1 MKVAIY
7 GKSFDHDFLPF
18 AKEVFE
24 KLFSL
29 EISVHVF
36 RPFRDFMLKNFNY
49 SPVVEGLFI
58 ESPDLP
64 DGIDFMISMGG
75 DGTILDTA
83 SLVGE
88 KEIPII
94 GINSGRLGFLANISR
109 EEIST
114 ALDAL
119 IAGNFSYDERSLMEI
134 TKPANLFGSFNAA
147 LNEITIQKKDSTM
160 ITINVF
166 LNNEFVN
173 TYWADGLIISTPT
186 GSTAY
191 SLSVGGPIISPLSET
206 FIISPIAP
214 HNLTVRPLVVPDK
227 HEIKLTINGRGK
239 SFLLSMDSHSVELD
253 STTEIILKKSG
264 TIVKLVKLNH
274 QDFYSTLRNKLLWG
288 LDKRN

>member
-64 DGIDFMISMGG
+64 DGIDFMISIGG

>member
-7 GKSFDHDFLPF
+7 GKSFEPDFLPF
-18 AKEVFE
+18 AKKVFE

-29 EISVHVF
+29 EMSVYIF
-36 RPFRDFMLKNFNY
+36 GPFRDFLLNNFDF
-49 SPVVEGLFI
+49 SPAVEGIFI
-58 ESPDLP
+58 NSPDLP
-64 DGIDFMISMGG
+64 DAIDFMISIGG

-114 ALDAL
+114 ALDAV
-119 IAGNFSYDERSLMEI
+119 ASGNFSYDERSLMEI
-134 TKPANLFGSFNAA
+134 TKPPNLFGSFNAA
-147 LNEITIQKKDSTM
+147 LNEITIQKKDSAM

-206 FIISPIAP
+206 FVISPIAP
-214 HNLTVRPLVVPDK
+214 HNLTVRPLVVEDR
-227 HEIKLTINGRGK
+227 HEIKLSINGRGK
-239 SFLLSMDSHSVELD
+239 NFLLSMDSHSVELNN
-253 STTEIILKKSG
+253 TTEIILKKSK
-264 TIVKLVKLNH
+264 TKVKLVKLKH

-288 LDKRN
+288 IDKRN

>member
-49 SPVVEGLFI
+49 SPVVEGLFF

-64 DGIDFMISMGG
+64 DGIDFMISIGG

-119 IAGNFSYDERSLMEI
+119 IAGNFSYDERSLREI

-253 STTEIILKKSG
+253 STTEIILKKSE

>member
-49 SPVVEGLFI
+49 SPVVEGLFF

-64 DGIDFMISMGG
+64 DGIDFMISIGG

-253 STTEIILKKSG
+253 STTEIILKK
-264 TIVKLVKLNH
+264 
-274 QDFYSTLRNKLLWG
+274 
-288 LDKRN
+288 

>member
-7 GKSFDHDFLPF
+7 GKSFDPDFLPF
-18 AKEVFE
+18 AKKVFE

-29 EISVHVF
+29 KISVLIF
-36 RPFRDFMLKNFNY
+36 QPFRDFMLKKFNY
-49 SPVVEGLFI
+49 SPVVEGIFN
-58 ESPDLP
+58 EPPDLN
-64 DGIDFMISMGG
+64 DDIDFMISIGG

-119 IAGNFSYDERSLMEI
+119 AAGNFSYDERSLMEI
-134 TKPANLFGSFNAA
+134 TKPAKLFGSFNAA
-147 LNEITIQKKDSTM
+147 LNEITIQKKDSAM

-214 HNLTVRPLVVPDK
+214 HNLTVRPLVIPDK

-239 SFLLSMDSHSVELD
+239 SFLLSMDSHAVELE
-253 STTEIILKKSG
+253 STTEIILQKAKSR
-264 TIVKLVKLNH
+264 VKLVKLNH

-288 LDKRN
+288 LDRRN

>member
-49 SPVVEGLFI
+49 SPVVEGLFF

-64 DGIDFMISMGG
+64 DGIDFMISIGG

-119 IAGNFSYDERSLMEI
+119 IVGNFSYDERSLMEI

-253 STTEIILKKSG
+253 STTEIILKKSE

>member
-49 SPVVEGLFI
+49 SPVVEGLFF

-64 DGIDFMISMGG
+64 DGIDFMISIGG

-253 STTEIILKKSG
+253 STTEIILKKSE